1 MRASYIY
8 LISLFIIP
16 LIPNAMSIDVI
27 GVHWFALSILNLV
40 FTLYFLFFNNLFNLK
55 FFLPFKPYF
64 FLFIFFFFCVI
75 SLIFTR
81 NINLSI
87 VDFSRVLNVLLSII
101 FLTNLF
107 RDKINFYFVS
117 IIFSFFLVVDLFT
130 TYLPYINL
138 SLKSPTSFLNLLSNN
153 FDPAYLKGFTGNKN
167 INAAYILIKVPFL
180 LYFISNSKRFIYKF
194 FSSFLLLLIVTT
206 IFLIKSRAA
215 YLSLFWISLFYIIY
229 TIIYQKRNLI
239 VLPVFIF
246 GFLFSSLLLQN
257 TKSSSVISEFKS
269 IQFTD
274 ASSQGRLSLW
284 ENTLEASFSN
294 NFIGLGIGSWKI
306 ESLPYWNKNGT
317 DYMVPY
323 HAHNDFL
330 ELLTEIGLLGSLAYL
345 LVFLYS
351 FYLILNSF
359 IKSKSLIDLCIFSS
373 LLVYFIDASL
383 NFPLERYTMQYIFA
397 FLMFL
402 IHNTYAKKK
411 INY

>member
-1 MRASYIY
+1 MKPAYIY

-16 LIPNAMSIDVI
+16 LLPNAMSIDVI
-27 GVHWFALSILNLV
+27 GVHWFALSILNSAY
-40 FTLYFLFFNNLFNLK
+40 TLYFLIFHKVFSLK
-55 FFLPFKPYF
+55 SFLNFKPYI
-64 FLFIFFFFCVI
+64 FLSFFIFFCAI

-87 VDFSRVLNVLLSII
+87 VDFSRVLNIFLSII

-107 RDKINFYFVS
+107 KDKINFYNIS
-117 IIFSFFLVVDLFT
+117 LIFSFFLIVDLIT

-138 SLKSPTSFLNLLSNN
+138 SLKSSTSFLNLLSNN

-180 LYFISNSKRFIYKF
+180 LYFISNSKHLFYKF
-194 FSSFLLLLIVTT
+194 FSSFLLLLIITT

-215 YLSLFWISLFYIIY
+215 YLSLFCISFFF
-229 TIIYQKRNLI
+229 TFDSFIYQRRNLI
-239 VLPVFIF
+239 FIPIFIF
-246 GFLFSSLLLQN
+246 GFLFSSFILQN
-257 TKSSSVISEFKS
+257 TKSSSVINEVKS
-269 IQFTD
+269 IQFSD

-284 ENTLEASFSN
+284 ENTLEASLSN

-330 ELLTEIGLLGSLAYL
+330 ELLTEIGLFGSLAYL
-345 LVFLYS
+345 LIFLYS
-351 FYLILNSF
+351 FYLIFSSF
-359 IKSKSLIDLCIFSS
+359 LKSKSLIDLCIFSS
-373 LLVYFIDASL
+373 LLVYFIDANL
-383 NFPLERYTMQYIFA
+383 NFPLERYTMQFIFA

-402 IHNTYAKKK
+402 IHNTYEKNK

>member
-40 FTLYFLFFNNLFNLK
+40 FTLYFLFFNNLFTLK
-55 FFLPFKPYF
+55 FFLLFRPYF
-64 FLFIFFFFCVI
+64 FLFIFLFFCGI

-87 VDFSRVLNVLLSII
+87 VDFSRVLNVLFSII

-107 RDKINFYFVS
+107 RDKINFYPIS
-117 IIFSFFLVVDLFT
+117 IIFSFFLLVDLFT

-138 SLKSPTSFLNLLSNN
+138 SLKSSSTFLNLLSNN

-180 LYFISNSKRFIYKF
+180 LYFISNSKRFIHKF

-215 YLSLFWISLFYIIY
+215 YLSLFCISLFYIIY
-229 TIIYQKRNLI
+229 TIIYHKRNLI
-239 VLPVFIF
+239 VLPVFIL
-246 GFLFSSLLLQN
+246 GFLFSSLLIQN

-411 INY
+411 INH